1 MKYVIHKMHVIH
13 EYKYKLIHS
22 RNITPQKYR
31 THKYS
36 DEFIHRLLKKKI
48 FADRL
53 LWIVCR

>member
-36 DEFIHRLLKKKI
+36 DEFIHRLLKKKY
-48 FADRL
+48 L
-53 LWIVCR
+53 LTGYFG